1 VWSLNRGV
9 GKFRS
14 VWRKIGFEER
24 GRVTQF
30 DEELSRRA
38 EELRRVAADV
48 SKDFRKLAS
57 DVRDQ
62 MEVFAE
68 DVRKRARGSSPF
80 EQSAIE
86 RIRAWAELR
95 DEGIIT
101 EEEFQEQ
108 KRRLLDQV

>member
-1 VWSLNRGV
+1 VL
-9 GKFRS
+9 
-14 VWRKIGFEER
+14 
-24 GRVTQF
+24 TQF

-48 SKDFRKLAS
+48 SKDFRKLAT

-68 DVRKRARGSSPF
+68 DLRRRARGSSPF

-86 RIRAWAELR
+86 RIRALAGLR
-95 DEGIIT
+95 DEGIIS

>member
-1 VWSLNRGV
+1 M
-9 GKFRS
+9 
-14 VWRKIGFEER
+14 
-24 GRVTQF
+24 TQF

-48 SKDFRKLAS
+48 SKDFRKLAT

-68 DVRKRARGSSPF
+68 DLRRRARGSSPF

-86 RIRAWAELR
+86 RIRALAGLR
-95 DEGIIT
+95 DEGIIS